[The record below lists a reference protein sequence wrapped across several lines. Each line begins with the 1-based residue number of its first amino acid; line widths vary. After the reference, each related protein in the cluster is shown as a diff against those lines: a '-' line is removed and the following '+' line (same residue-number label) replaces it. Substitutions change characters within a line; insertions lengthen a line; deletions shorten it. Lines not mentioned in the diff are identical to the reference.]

1 MSQPANQEG
10 ASSIEQGSEYLS
22 TFTIQYCCPG
32 CGKFIYGRYF
42 TCNTNE
48 CKLNVTLEVTQ
59 ITDEFEQQLFKS
71 LEYFCDTTLK
81 NYDVDRKYVVAWL
94 LDVCIS
100 AQIYSP
106 STLALVKKTLLSALK
121 SNATECCTVEF
132 LQVLVKLITAA
143 LSTKVTQ
150 TIIKQ
155 RIHTRLYLT
164 FYNLAV
170 FVN

>member
-22 TFTIQYCCPG
+22 TLNVQYFCPG

-42 TCNTNE
+42 ACKTNE
-48 CKLNVTLEVTQ
+48 CKLDDTLEVTQ

-71 LEYFCDTTLK
+71 VEYFCGTTLK
-81 NYDVDRKYVVAWL
+81 NFDVDRKYVIAWL
-94 LDVCIS
+94 LDVTIS

-106 STLALVKKTLLSALK
+106 STLALVKKGLLSALK
-121 SNATECCTVEF
+121 SNATESCTEEF
-132 LQVLVKLITAA
+132 LWVLVKLVTAA

-155 RIHTRLYLT
+155 RIHTRLYIL
-164 FYNLAV
+164 
-170 FVN
+170 FV